1 MDASRRRAWLTVVLA
16 MLAAVCAGVLAPA
29 AVASLA
35 TGGSVATGIE
45 AVHAQRQAER
55 LGVPSPDL
63 LLALSRA
70 GAHPAQPPLEDGVE
84 AVSAALA
91 GDREVADVWT
101 ATAHDNAW
109 LRSRDGQTML
119 VSARLK
125 KTDGQPPPDVSRLI
139 EAARTAAGGL
149 RVEAS
154 GPAAANEEI
163 DAISARDLMRAE
175 LMTAPVLFLLL
186 VFAYGSLVA
195 ALLPVLMAVLAVGCT
210 IPVLGLLAQVTEV
223 SWAAVNA
230 ASAIGAGL
238 AVDYSLFLL
247 ARVREQRARGDS
259 AQQALSTALRSTR
272 RSIVFSAAAIT
283 ACLAAA
289 LVVPVPVLRA
299 LSMAGMIV
307 ATLSAAVALLVLPAL
322 LRLLGPHTYAFD
334 PLSRWRRTHHESGS
348 RFWRSTARAVT
359 THPLLTT
366 ALTAV
371 LLAVLALPLGHARL
385 GLADERTLPPT
396 APAAAAAQHV
406 RDAFTAP
413 PERLLTLVVTGPDT
427 GRGLPAYQERLDRVT
442 DVIGVRLVRSAQPA
456 NGLSSTG
463 RPDTAAVLLVASAVD
478 PGTEQSAAVVRAVR
492 ATTAPGAVLVGGRA
506 AEVADTITAIRTA
519 MPLCLLLLACALLS
533 LLTAYTRTIVAP
545 LKALLVAVASLGA
558 SLGILVVLF
567 QDGHA
572 PTLLG
577 EFTVTGTLD
586 TPMLLFTLF
595 VTLALSVDYEIFL
608 LGRIREEYDRT
619 SSNRTAIIDGIAHTG
634 RLVSSAAAA
643 LALSAAAMGT
653 SDVSLL
659 KFTGLGI
666 AIGALVD
673 AVLVRGVL
681 VPAVMAALGPTNWWT
696 PAPWQKPVTTSFGPA
711 GAHVA
716 EVAEAPLV
724 PVQDEPT

>member
-1 MDASRRRAWLTVVLA
+1 MKPSRRRAWLTVVLA

-29 AVASLA
+29 AMASLT

-45 AVHAQRQAER
+45 AVHAQRRAER

-63 LLALSRA
+63 FLALSRA
-70 GAHPAQPPLEDGVE
+70 GAHPAQPPLEDGVV
-84 AVSAALA
+84 AVAAALA
-91 GDREVADVWT
+91 GDREVAGVWAPT
-101 ATAHDNAW
+101 VRDNAW
-109 LRSRDGQTML
+109 LLSRDGETML
-119 VSARLK
+119 VAARLK
-125 KTDGQPPPDVSRLI
+125 GVDGQPPPDVSRLVK
-139 EAARTAAGGL
+139 AARTAAGGL

-163 DAISARDLMRAE
+163 DETSARDLMRAE
-175 LMTAPVLFLLL
+175 LITAPVLFLLL
-186 VFAYGSLVA
+186 IFAYGSLVA
-195 ALLPVLMAVLAVGCT
+195 ALLPVLVAVLAVGCT

-259 AQQALSTALRSTR
+259 AQQALSTALHSTR

-307 ATLSAAVALLVLPAL
+307 SILSAAVALLVLPAL

-334 PLSRWRRTHHESGS
+334 PLSRWRRTHHENGS
-348 RFWRSTARAVT
+348 KFWRSTARTVT
-359 THPLLTT
+359 TRPLLTT
-366 ALTAV
+366 ALAAV
-371 LLAVLALPLGHARL
+371 LLGVITLPLGHARL
-385 GLADERTLPPT
+385 GLADERTLPPS

-406 RDAFTAP
+406 RDTFAAP

-427 GRGLPAYQERLDRVT
+427 AQGLPAYTERLARVPHI
-442 DVIGVRLVRSAQPA
+442 IGVRIVRPAQPA
-456 NGLSSTG
+456 NGPSHTD
-463 RPDTAAVLLVASAVD
+463 RPSLAAVLLLASAAD
-478 PGTEQSAAVVRAVR
+478 PGTEQAAAVVRAVR

-506 AEVADTITAIRTA
+506 AEVTDTITAIRNT
-519 MPLCLLLLACALLS
+519 MPLCFLLLACALLT
-533 LLTAYTRTIVAP
+533 LLAAYTRTIIAP
-545 LKALLVAVASLGA
+545 LKALLVAMASLGA
-558 SLGILVVLF
+558 SLAILVVLF
-567 QDGHA
+567 QDGHGR
-572 PTLLG
+572 TLLG
-577 EFTVTGTLD
+577 NFTVTGTLD
-586 TPMLLFTLF
+586 TPMLLFTLL
-595 VTLALSVDYEIFL
+595 VALALSIDYEIFL

-619 SSNRTAIIDGIAHTG
+619 GSNRTAIIDGIARTG

-659 KFTGLGI
+659 KFTGVGI
-666 AIGALVD
+666 AICALVD
-673 AVLVRGVL
+673 AVLVRGIL
-681 VPAVMAALGPTNWWT
+681 VPAVMAALGPANWWT
-696 PAPWQKPVTTSFGPA
+696 PAPWRKPVTAS
-711 GAHVA
+711 
-716 EVAEAPLV
+716 
-724 PVQDEPT
+724 